1 MYQGEWRN
9 EIELIAN
16 KSTGIN
22 DHSYTKTPNL
32 CQMINSKIPR
42 TCNQW
47 FNDWC
52 CENGMQT
59 FDSIEFS
66 LISDDQWKTFQM
78 ILIGFS
84 NVNSAIQW
92 HILTDTFYVWHT
104 PGNQFVFFLFDWKTN
119 GNCHRSGSFSW
130 CLVDIVCPKMKNEAE
145 PSGWVHI
152 FSTFMEKWRYTTV
165 AILSLRVFFFAFH
178 SLQQMDLVF
187 CCISYWFA
195 MNMDLPKWKAYNP
208 QSNHCFNY
216 FTVVAVLY
224 RVSIVFSTARMFLWF
239 CI

>member
-92 HILTDTFYVWHT
+92 HILADTFYVWHT
-104 PGNQFVFFLFDWKTN
+104 PGNQFLFFLFDWKTN

-165 AILSLRVFFFAFH
+165 AILSLRVFFLLSILFNKWIWFFAVFH
-178 SLQQMDLVF
+178 
-187 CCISYWFA
+187 IG
-195 MNMDLPKWKAYNP
+195 LPWIWTYRSGKHTIL
-208 QSNHCFNY
+208 SRII
-216 FTVVAVLY
+216 VLT
-224 RVSIVFSTARMFLWF
+224 ILL
-239 CI
+239 